1 MKFRKIRLFLS
12 AASLLL
18 AIMTA
23 CPEMALAAEEAD
35 GWGVWLSLG
44 RVFNLLL
51 VVSVLILIARKPLS
65 NFFAGRSESIREQ
78 LAEAQKARAE
88 AEMKLAEVRSRMSR
102 LDNELKEIADTAE
115 QEARSE
121 YGKLLAQAEQ
131 DAEKIVERS
140 RQEIEGMTRTA
151 KQELKLHAA
160 ELSVRLAEERIQ
172 NEISDADHERLL
184 NRFVSKLGDN
194 Q

>member
-51 VVSVLILIARKPLS
+51 VVGVLILIARKPLS

-102 LDNELKEIADTAE
+102 LDDELKEIADTAE

-172 NEISDADHERLL
+172 SG
-184 NRFVSKLGDN
+184 S
-194 Q
+194 